1 MTRIEF
7 DVLVPADHPA
17 LPGHFPGRPI
27 VPGVLLLDRVIAA
40 LQQHTGQRVAGLRRV
55 KFTAALLPAEVART
69 QCDLEADGA
78 GFRVSVQRGEQRLQ
92 IAVGHLV
99 FGGPDGRSR

>member
-7 DVLVPADHPA
+7 DVIVAADHPA

-40 LQQHTGQRVAGLRRV
+40 LQQRTGRCVAGLRRV
-55 KFTAALLPAEVART
+55 KFTSALLPAEVARA
-69 QCDLEADGA
+69 QCDLEAGDA
-78 GFRVSVQRGEQRLQ
+78 GFRVSAQRGERCLQ
-92 IAVGHLV
+92 IASGQLV
-99 FGGPDGRSR
+99 FAAGDEGPR